1 VPQIKVAEPGK
12 TTRIKSI
19 DGVRG
24 VAVLLVIFYHA
35 KISQLPMA
43 GGFVGVDIFY
53 VVSGYVV
60 CKSLQEGLDNKTF
73 LFEGFTR
80 GV

>member
-1 VPQIKVAEPGK
+1 
-12 TTRIKSI
+12 
-19 DGVRG
+19 
-24 VAVLLVIFYHA
+24 
-35 KISQLPMA
+35 MA